1 MCASKVGSF
10 GNLVTVAHL
19 HVNAPQTLFGV
30 IIANPYDALRL
41 VIGKRRLINV
51 FVAPNS
57 PYVVKLL
64 RYRPR
69 DIKNPTPLIEKSSQF
84 WKSSYLV
91 RTRLHASMTSI
102 SAPTQTPIKVL

>member
-30 IIANPYDALRL
+30 IIANPYNDLRL
-41 VIGKRRLINV
+41 VIGKGRLINV
-51 FVAPNS
+51 FVVLNS
-57 PYVVKLL
+57 PDDVKLL

-69 DIKNPTPLIEKSSQF
+69 DIKNPAPLD
-84 WKSSYLV
+84 
-91 RTRLHASMTSI
+91 
-102 SAPTQTPIKVL
+102 